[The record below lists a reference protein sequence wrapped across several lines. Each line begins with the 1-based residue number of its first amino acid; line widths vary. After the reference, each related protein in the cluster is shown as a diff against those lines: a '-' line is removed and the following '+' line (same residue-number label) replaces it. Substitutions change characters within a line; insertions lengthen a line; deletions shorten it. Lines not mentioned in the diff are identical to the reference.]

1 MIKAERLRVER
12 LTRADFKAVLNEL
25 LIFCV
30 YGPFPN
36 LGPSISLVI
45 EKRVAYMAHM
55 DPDLVGPA
63 SLEAAFDDC
72 NESEPLDDFIVGDC
86 DFSLFRVVINA
97 EPEPVVRVPADSCR
111 YRSFILLDVAPDHC
125 YVQPVD

>member
-30 YGPFPN
+30 YGPFPDFR
-36 LGPSISLVI
+36 SSVALVI
-45 EKRVAYMAHM
+45 KQRVAYMAHM

-63 SLEAAFDDC
+63 SLEAAFYDC
-72 NESEPLDDFIVGDC
+72 NESEPLDDLVVGDC
-86 DFSLFRVVINA
+86 NFALFRVVINA
-97 EPEPVVRVPADSCR
+97 EPEPVVRVPADSCSD
-111 YRSFILLDVAPDHC
+111 RSFILLNIAPDHC
-125 YVQPVD
+125 NV

>member
-30 YGPFPN
+30 YGPFPDFR
-36 LGPSISLVI
+36 SSVALVI
-45 EKRVAYMAHM
+45 EQRVAYMAHM
-55 DPDLVGPA
+55 NPDLVGPA

-72 NESEPLDDFIVGDC
+72 NESEPLDDFIMGDC
-86 DFSLFRVVINA
+86 DFSLFRIVINA
-97 EPEPVVRVPADSCR
+97 EPEPVVSVPADSCR
-111 YRSFILLDVAPDHC
+111 DRALILLDVAPDHC
-125 YVQPVD
+125 YVQSVD

>member
-30 YGPFPN
+30 YGPFPDFR
-36 LGPSISLVI
+36 SSVALVI
-45 EKRVAYMAHM
+45 EQRVPDMAHM

-63 SLEAAFDDC
+63 SLEAAFYDC
-72 NESEPLDDFIVGDC
+72 NESEPLDDLVVGDC
-86 DFSLFRVVINA
+86 NFALFRVVINA

-111 YRSFILLDVAPDHC
+111 DCALILLNIAPDHC